1 MAVLHVMVGLPCAWK
16 TTEAKRLEKECGALR
31 LTPDEWQIRLFGQ
44 DAQDPAHDLRHDT
57 IEKIMW
63 DVAARTLSLG
73 VDVILDFGLWAREER
88 EDFRRRA
95 HALGAGFR
103 MHYMEASEEELLRRL
118 ASRNA
123 NTPPGSFVI
132 EESEMRKYMEIF
144 QPPKEDELLWE

>member
-1 MAVLHVMVGLPCAWK
+1 
-16 TTEAKRLEKECGALR
+16 
-31 LTPDEWQIRLFGQ
+31 
-44 DAQDPAHDLRHDT
+44 
-57 IEKIMW
+57 
-63 DVAARTLSLG
+63 
-73 VDVILDFGLWAREER
+73 
-88 EDFRRRA
+88 
-95 HALGAGFR
+95 

>member
-1 MAVLHVMVGLPCAWK
+1 MAVLHVMVGLPCAGK

-73 VDVILDFGLWAREER
+73 VDVILDFGLWAREGT
-88 EDFRRRA
+88 RRFPPQSPCFGSRVPD
-95 HALGAGFR
+95 AL
-103 MHYMEASEEELLRRL
+103 Y
-118 ASRNA
+118 
-123 NTPPGSFVI
+123 GSF
-132 EESEMRKYMEIF
+132 
-144 QPPKEDELLWE
+144 